1 LTVGGD
7 ASDNG
12 VMAIA
17 SPPRPPTQ
25 DDPEALIPEARER
38 QRRRWL
44 IGGAS
49 VVVAVAL
56 GLLISAIAGGG
67 TLLGS
72 IRGPLGLEGAPSCKP
87 AALIARF
94 SLEGAGFF
102 GETAGGLVVRNQGN
116 SSCSLSARPRVSLQW
131 NRHDLAGLPE
141 TPLVGYR
148 PDPAQR
154 LTRTLR
160 PGRWAFAPLR
170 WSDWCKQRPW
180 NRGASSLTLSLRL
193 PTGTMDVRMH
203 HPSGTPGPQCSAP
216 GHPSVFAVGPF
227 YSPLPT
233 GWIP

>member
-1 LTVGGD
+1 MVID
-7 ASDNG
+7 
-12 VMAIA
+12 
-17 SPPRPPTQ
+17 SPPRTPPQ

-72 IRGPLGLEGAPSCKP
+72 IRGPRGLVGAPSCKP
-87 AALIARF
+87 AGLIARF

-102 GETAGGLVVRNQGN
+102 GTEAGGLSLENRGS
-116 SSCSLSARPRVSLQW
+116 SSCSLPAWPQVSLQS
-131 NRHDLAGLPE
+131 NGHDLAGLPE
-141 TPLVGYR
+141 TRLVGYQ

-180 NRGASSLTLSLRL
+180 SRVASSLTLSLQL
-193 PTGTMDVRMH
+193 PTGMMRVRMR

-216 GHPSVFAVGPF
+216 GHPSIFAVGPF